1 MPTLLRRHW
10 KGLYG
15 VCAWSWPSGCSAS
28 SQTAPG
34 WGSQRTDSHLFLNFK
49 CHRFEFSSASCE
61 ARVGGSVKDITW
73 KCMKRERIWRGSR
86 YWPEER
92 VLGGNLSA
100 FGGAAYCCRL
110 ILCHPTNH
118 IVCVGA
124 APFYRATAPR
134 HAVWPSIYLTGR
146 MRREKKGSKWKY
158 GEKKSSR
165 FEMKP
170 LTSLFFLL
178 FFL

>member
-15 VCAWSWPSGCSAS
+15 VCAWSWPSGCSAP

-49 CHRFEFSSASCE
+49 CHRFELSSASCE
-61 ARVGGSVKDITW
+61 ARARRKCQRYHVKVHEE
-73 KCMKRERIWRGSR
+73 RERIWRGSR

-92 VLGGNLSA
+92 VLRGNLSA
-100 FGGAAYCCRL
+100 SEGAAYCCRL
-110 ILCHPTNH
+110 VLCHPTNH
-118 IVCVGA
+118 LVCVGA

-134 HAVWPSIYLTGR
+134 CLAIYLLDWKD
-146 MRREKKGSKWKY
+146 ENKKKVPSGNMETQKKLAALKWN
-158 GEKKSSR
+158 
-165 FEMKP
+165 
-170 LTSLFFLL
+170 L
-178 FFL
+178 